1 LYISGKIKDMKNLI
15 GYVIGILLLIV
26 ALGSFSGDDYSI
38 TTGLLFLLAGL
49 LCFPALLRLVG
60 IDFLTKYN
68 VILVIILVVIASATI
83 NNQIDKDI
91 ENQGIEE
98 DKKDIKTEIDN
109 GLGVFN
115 TPKELCSILSKNG
128 IGKLGDWKDWEDGLD
143 FVASSS
149 YYQFGSKNDGVG
161 LENNIAYYL
170 SGKENLVEEL
180 KIKLNINNDK
190 EKENAL
196 KFLFNITEK
205 TFNSLDLN
213 SFFIIWIEDAIK
225 NFTPFE
231 AEIGNI
237 YVSFLPDQNKNQ
249 SCEIKVITKNKKPYS
264 SNFEILKKNVSR
276 LRNSG
281 SIKAI
286 NLTSN
291 NIVWIEYVSDYEQ
304 YKELHPQ
311 IKFQKNPIT
320 KEYLDNYWETGDGI
334 EKALVDG
341 SIRVLAEC
349 DFVEIVGITIP
360 WYDELDINRIMVFRS
375 EFSNYTG
382 LSLSDIKNDGNL
394 KDPYVYDDAI
404 RHKFRLKFSY

>member
-1 LYISGKIKDMKNLI
+1 MKNLI

-26 ALGSFSGDDYSI
+26 ALGSFSGDDYPI
-38 TTGLLFLLAGL
+38 TNGLLFFLAGL
-49 LCFPALLRLVG
+49 LCFPAFLRLVG
-60 IDFLTKYN
+60 IGFLTKYN
-68 VILVIILVVIASATI
+68 VILVIILVIIALVSV

-91 ENQGIEE
+91 ENQVIEE
-98 DKKDIKTEIDN
+98 DKKEIKTEIDN

-128 IGKLGDWKDWEDGLD
+128 IGKLSDWKDWEDGLG

-161 LENNIAYYL
+161 LENNVAYYL

-205 TFNSLDLN
+205 TFNSIDLN
-213 SFFIIWIEDAIK
+213 SFFIVRIEDAIN
-225 NFTPFE
+225 NFKPFE

-249 SCEIKVITKNKKPYS
+249 SCEIKVITKNNKPYS
-264 SNFEILKKNVSR
+264 SNFEILKKNVSG

-281 SIKAI
+281 SIKVI
-286 NLTSN
+286 NLFSDLIYDNT
-291 NIVWIEYVSDYEQ
+291 VWIEYVFDYEE
-304 YKELHPQ
+304 YKELNPQ
-311 IKFQKNPIT
+311 IKYQKNPIT

-349 DFVEIVGITIP
+349 DFVDNVLITIP
-360 WYDELDINRIMVFRS
+360 WYVGLEINRIMISRN

>member
-1 LYISGKIKDMKNLI
+1 MKNLI

-26 ALGSFSGDDYSI
+26 ALGSFSGDDYPI
-38 TTGLLFLLAGL
+38 TNGLLFFLAGL
-49 LCFPALLRLVG
+49 LCFPAFLRLVG

-68 VILVIILVVIASATI
+68 VILVIILVVIALVNV

-91 ENQGIEE
+91 ENQVIEE

-128 IGKLGDWKDWEDGLD
+128 IGKLSDWKDWEDGLG

-180 KIKLNINNDK
+180 KIKLNINNGK
-190 EKENAL
+190 EKNNAL
-196 KFLFNITEK
+196 EMLVKTTQETFYAIGLDPITATTIK
-205 TFNSLDLN
+205 TAINNSQ
-213 SFFIIWIEDAIK
+213 
-225 NFTPFE
+225 PFE
-231 AEIGNI
+231 AEYGNYYI
-237 YVSFLPDQNKNQ
+237 SYIIDQNKIET
-249 SCEIKVITKNKKPYS
+249 CEVKVITKNNKPYS
-264 SNFEILKKNVSR
+264 QNFENLKNAVNS
-276 LRNSG
+276 LRGSG
-281 SIKAI
+281 QIKFVGLKDG
-286 NLTSN
+286 NDV
-291 NIVWIEYVSDYEQ
+291 NIRYVSDYEE
-304 YKELHPQ
+304 YKKLHPHMQ
-311 IKFQKNPIT
+311 HQKNPIS
-320 KEYLDNYWETGDGI
+320 KEHLDNYWNTGDGL

-341 SIRVLAEC
+341 VIRVLTKC
-349 DFVEIVGITIP
+349 DFVEYVSVSIP
-360 WYDELDINRIMVFRS
+360 WYDDLGINRIMIRRD